1 MLSQYR
7 ALSRNTIT
15 VSATVGLVLIAYF
28 AWSPVLPLYLRKL
41 GAGEVEIGVAF
52 SIFTLANAAPALF
65 GGILSDRVGRK
76 WVITAPGVL
85 VVPLYLF
92 AGISRD
98 WFLVAAALA
107 ATFFLGAIQYPAI
120 QALISESDETQR
132 ASAFAMLEFFVLGAA
147 IVGPL
152 IGSFL
157 LDNFG
162 VNGLLLGHGFA
173 VIPATLARARWLHE
187 THHEIHRS
195 QFELTRWRGAITP
208 QGLWITAANALFMLA
223 LGLSVEGPFGTLLAN
238 DLWKLDDQQI
248 EWVWAVGAAVALIG
262 VWLGGK
268 ADQWGGR
275 RIWVVSA
282 LGMAVGLIGWG
293 LSAHWEIG
301 IGFMFGAFIF
311 YETIFIVA
319 QTLLAHHTTPI
330 TRSFVFGFTT
340 TVGGFATAAGPVLG
354 AWLTSASSLAA
365 PFLAAALA
373 CVVSIAFVSFV
384 REGSARGVSVQG
396 GEGMIVGREE

>member
-15 VSATVGLVLIAYF
+15 VSATIGLVLIAYF

-41 GAGEVEIGVAF
+41 GASEVEIGIAF
-52 SIFTLANAAPALF
+52 SIFTLANAVPALF
-65 GGILSDRVGRK
+65 GGILSDRIGRK

-85 VVPLYLF
+85 LVPLYLF

-98 WFLVAAALA
+98 WWLVVAALA
-107 ATFFLGAIQYPAI
+107 ATFFLGAIQYPAM
-120 QALISESDETQR
+120 QALVSESDENQR
-132 ASAFAMLEFFVLGAA
+132 AGAFAMLEFFVLGAA

-157 LDNFG
+157 LDTFG
-162 VNGLLLGHGFA
+162 VNGLLLAHGVT

-187 THHEIHRS
+187 THHKTHRAE
-195 QFELTRWRGAITP
+195 FDPKRWRAAITG

-238 DLWKLDDQQI
+238 DVWKLDDQQI
-248 EWVWAVGAAVALIG
+248 EWVWAVGAAVALLG

-275 RIWVVSA
+275 RVWVVSA

-293 LSAHWEIG
+293 LSAHWQIG
-301 IGFMFGAFIF
+301 IGFLFGTFVF

-340 TVGGFATAAGPVLG
+340 TVGGFATAAGPVVG
-354 AWLTSASSLAA
+354 AWLTSFSSLAA
-365 PFLAAALA
+365 PFLAAAVA
-373 CVVSIAFVSFV
+373 CVVSIAFVSFI
-384 REGSARGVSVQG
+384 REGSTGRVSTQPSEGVSVG
-396 GEGMIVGREE
+396 HE